1 MPVYEYKCKKCGNIF
16 EVIATIKD
24 KKIKACTKCGSDSYK
39 ILSATAKPIIHG
51 FSEEN
56 GYSKTN

>member
-1 MPVYEYKCKKCGNIF
+1 MPVYEYECKKCGNIF
-16 EVIATIKD
+16 EVITTVKD
-24 KKIKACTKCGSDSYK
+24 KKSKKCIKCGADSNK

-56 GYSKTN
+56 GYSKVN